1 MAIDATRPRLVALR
15 GSTGRVGRPQ
25 TDAGRADEA
34 ELEAESLRAD
44 MLAAAARLRLVA
56 YESLWN
62 PERLAKRV
70 EREAERL
77 ETQAQASGSAA

>member
-1 MAIDATRPRLVALR
+1 MERNNSRSRRNGLRVVAGPGMTLE
-15 GSTGRVGRPQ
+15 
-25 TDAGRADEA
+25 ARADEA